1 MNDIYTRLQNGE
13 TAEEIVASFTAE
25 LNEAEDRIK
34 RDEAERLQK
43 LEQDTRRIVAKNEL
57 KEILSDF
64 VDWMAEYMD
73 MDDLEITNAELDAL
87 TDAIM
92 LAMQL
97 ETIKFKW
104 SIKPEP
110 KVTTANNDP
119 FEDFFKKFGF

>member
-43 LEQDTRRIVAKNEL
+43 LEQDTRRNVAKSEL
-57 KEILSDF
+57 KDILSDF

-110 KVTTANNDP
+110 KVTTASNDP
-119 FEDFFKKFGF
+119 FEDFFKKFGL